1 MLAGSTN
8 IKRGQISYIGVD
20 GLSDLK
26 ERAHILITIRSF
38 ELVVVLLS
46 MHMSATSTMLVYELT
61 IGTPVAVAG
70 PPSSFFIATV
80 YRLELPSYKLDSEQD
95 TPQKHHCLI
104 RTIVSG
110 EVFGRSFEFD

>member
-80 YRLELPSYKLDSEQD
+80 YRLELPSYEARLRTGHATETPLLDTHHSEWGG
-95 TPQKHHCLI
+95 LW
-104 RTIVSG
+104 
-110 EVFGRSFEFD
+110 